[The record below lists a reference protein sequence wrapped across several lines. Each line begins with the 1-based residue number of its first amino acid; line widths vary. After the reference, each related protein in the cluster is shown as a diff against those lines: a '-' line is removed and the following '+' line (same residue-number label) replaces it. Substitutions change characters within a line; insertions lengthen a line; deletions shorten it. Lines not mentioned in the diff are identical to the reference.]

1 MKHAFI
7 LLTAALICSC
17 AFPATVDT
25 AVIYSS
31 CMHKQIKCVVIKP
44 DASKMSQQHFPTVY
58 LLHGYSDR
66 YDTWIKRV
74 PAIKEYAD
82 QMRLIIVCPDGG
94 FSSWYFDSPVDSTCK
109 YDTYISK
116 EVVNY
121 IDAHYLTIPDRSQRA
136 IAGLSMGGHGALY
149 LALRHSDI
157 FGAAGSM
164 SGGVDLRPFP
174 GEWDIA
180 KRIGDPHKYNEN
192 WQDRSVINMI
202 GNYPARS
209 LSIMIECGTDD
220 FFYLVN
226 RQLHQKMLDLKIPH
240 DYVER
245 PGNHSWKYWANAVE
259 FQMLFFKKQFLNSSL
274 RP

>member
-1 MKHAFI
+1 MKHTLI
-7 LLTAALICSC
+7 LLAAALICSC
-17 AFPATVDT
+17 TFAATVDT
-25 AVIYSS
+25 VVIYSG
-31 CMHKQIKCVVIKP
+31 CMHKKIKCVVIKP
-44 DASKMSQQHFPTVY
+44 YASKIDQQHFPAVY

-66 YDTWIKRV
+66 YDTWVKRV

-94 FSSWYFDSPVDSTCK
+94 FSSWYFDSPVDSTYK
-109 YDTYISK
+109 YDSYISK

-121 IDAHYLTIPDRSQRA
+121 IDAHYLTIPDRSHRA

-180 KRIGDPHKYNEN
+180 KRIGDPHKYIEN
-192 WQDRSVINMI
+192 WQQRSVINMI

-220 FFYLVN
+220 FFYQVN
-226 RQLHQKMLDLKIPH
+226 RQLHQKMVDLKIPH

-245 PGNHSWKYWANAVE
+245 PGNHSWEYWANAIE
-259 FQMLFFKKQFLNSSL
+259 FQLLFFKKQFQN
-274 RP
+274 RVN